1 MGYSSFVERNGAH
14 EKPQTERNTKM
25 TNQKPTTYIKHS
37 CGHYEKHERTLI
49 AAMKAA
55 FLRKC
60 PCRECYEKQLGY
72 KLEF

>member
-1 MGYSSFVERNGAH
+1 
-14 EKPQTERNTKM
+14 M